1 MQTRLRAMSR
11 SARPAED
18 VVQET
23 ARSAGFIALGAGL
36 AAAAVGAAVIGG
48 FVAAVA
54 RAVVTPDRKRNERVP
69 IHAVDPVRKTV
80 TIERTADTELQ
91 GRYSLWFGGGTGH
104 MRVGEVLGTTD
115 TTVTRRIIAIDV
127 GDPTAARRGRWG
139 GWFYLTPGE
148 LDVPVEDV
156 DIPTPNGPAPA
167 WVVRADDPAAPW
179 AVLVHGRGVT
189 RAETIRAVP
198 VFRAAGYSVVLAS
211 WRNDGVAP
219 PSVDGRYGLGS
230 TEWEDVDSVLRW
242 LTAQD
247 AQSVVLMGWSMG
259 GAVVLQTLLRS
270 RFAGLVDGVVLES
283 PVVDWHAVLKSQSQ
297 LLRLPRPVR
306 KVAQRL
312 LRTPVLYRLAGL
324 QQPVDLRELDMVTR
338 ADELTVPI
346 LLLHSDDDGFVP
358 SSASHDLARAR
369 PDLVRLEIQTTARHT
384 KLWNHDADWFD
395 ARILAWLTEVVQRRG
410 ATSAR

>member
-1 MQTRLRAMSR
+1 MSR

-36 AAAAVGAAVIGG
+36 AAAAVGTAVIGG

-69 IHAVDPVRKTV
+69 IHAVDTGSKTV

-104 MRVGEVLGTTD
+104 MRVGEVLGTTE
-115 TTVTRRIIAIDV
+115 TTVTRRIIAIDA
-127 GDPTAARRGRWG
+127 GDATAARRGRWG

-230 TEWEDVDSVLRW
+230 TEWEDIDSVLRW
-242 LTAQD
+242 LTAQE

-270 RFAGLVDGVVLES
+270 RFAGLVDGIVLES

-312 LRTPVLYRLAGL
+312 LRTPVLHRLAGL
-324 QQPVDLRELDMVTR
+324 QRPVDLRELDMVTR

-410 ATSAR
+410 AASAR

>member
-36 AAAAVGAAVIGG
+36 AAAAVGTAVIGG

-115 TTVTRRIIAIDV
+115 TTVTRRIIAIDA

-230 TEWEDVDSVLRW
+230 TEWEDIDSVLRW

-312 LRTPVLYRLAGL
+312 LRTPVLHRLAGL
-324 QQPVDLRELDMVTR
+324 QAPVDLRELDMVTR
-338 ADELTVPI
+338 SDELTVPI

-410 ATSAR
+410 AASAR

>member
-1 MQTRLRAMSR
+1 MSR

-23 ARSAGFIALGAGL
+23 ARSTGFIALGAGL
-36 AAAAVGAAVIGG
+36 AAAAVGTAVIGG

-69 IHAVDPVRKTV
+69 IHAVDTGSKTV

-104 MRVGEVLGTTD
+104 MRVGEVLGTTE
-115 TTVTRRIIAIDV
+115 TTVTRRIIAIDA
-127 GDPTAARRGRWG
+127 GDATAARRGRWG

-230 TEWEDVDSVLRW
+230 TEWEDIDSVLRW
-242 LTAQD
+242 LTAQE

-270 RFAGLVDGVVLES
+270 RFAGLVDGIVLES

-312 LRTPVLYRLAGL
+312 LRTPVLHRLAGL
-324 QQPVDLRELDMVTR
+324 QRPVDLRELDMVTR

-410 ATSAR
+410 AASAR

>member
-1 MQTRLRAMSR
+1 MSR

-18 VVQET
+18 AVQET

-36 AAAAVGAAVIGG
+36 AAAAVGTAVIGG

-54 RAVVTPDRKRNERVP
+54 RAVVTPDRKRTERVP
-69 IHAVDPVRKTV
+69 IHAVDPVRMTV

-91 GRYSLWFGGGTGH
+91 GRYSLWFGAGTGH

-115 TTVTRRIIAIDV
+115 TTVTRRIIAIDA

-148 LDVPVEDV
+148 LDVPVEDI

-167 WVVRADDPAAPW
+167 WVVRADDPDAPW

-230 TEWEDVDSVLRW
+230 TEWEDIDAVLRW
-242 LTAQD
+242 LSAQN

-283 PVVDWHAVLKSQSQ
+283 PVVDWHTVLKSQSQ
-297 LLRLPRPVR
+297 LMGLPRPVR

-312 LRTPVLYRLAGL
+312 LRTPVLHRLAGL
-324 QQPVDLRELDMVTR
+324 QRPVDLRELDMVTR
-338 ADELTVPI
+338 SAELTVPI

-369 PDLVRLEIQTTARHT
+369 PDLVRLEVQTTARHT

-410 ATSAR
+410 AASAR

>member
-1 MQTRLRAMSR
+1 MSR

-23 ARSAGFIALGAGL
+23 ARSAGLVALGAGI
-36 AAAAVGAAVIGG
+36 ATAAVTTAVIGG

-54 RAVVTPDRKRNERVP
+54 RAVVTPDRKRTERVP
-69 IHAVDPVRKTV
+69 IHAVDTTRMVV
-80 TIERTADTELQ
+80 TLERTADTELQ
-91 GRYSLWFGGGTGH
+91 GRYSLWFGAGTGH
-104 MRVGEVLGTTD
+104 MRIGEVLGTTD
-115 TTVTRRIIAIDV
+115 TTVTRRIIAIDA

-156 DIPTPNGPAPA
+156 DVSTPNGPAPA
-167 WVVRADDPAAPW
+167 WVVRADDPDAPW

-219 PSVDGRYGLGS
+219 RSVDGRYGLGS
-230 TEWEDVDSVLRW
+230 TEWEDIDAVLRW
-242 LTAQD
+242 VSGQGAT
-247 AQSVVLMGWSMG
+247 SVVLMGWSMG
-259 GAVVLQTLLRS
+259 GAVVLQTLVRS
-270 RFAGLVDGVVLES
+270 RFSHLVHGVVLES
-283 PVVDWHAVLKSQSQ
+283 PVVDWHAVLKSQSE

-312 LRTPVLYRLAGL
+312 LRTPVLHRATGL
-324 QQPVDLRELDMVTR
+324 HQPVDLRELDMVAR
-338 ADELTVPI
+338 ADELAVPI

-358 SSASHDLARAR
+358 SSASHRLAEAR
-369 PDLVRLEIQTTARHT
+369 PDLVRLEVQTTARHT
-384 KLWNHDADWFD
+384 KLWNYDADWFD
-395 ARILAWLTEVVQRRG
+395 ARILAWLTEVVQRDD

>member
-1 MQTRLRAMSR
+1 MSR

-36 AAAAVGAAVIGG
+36 AAAAVGTAVIGG

-80 TIERTADTELQ
+80 TVERTADTELQ

-115 TTVTRRIIAIDV
+115 TTVTRRIIAIDA

-324 QQPVDLRELDMVTR
+324 QRPVDLRELDMVTR

-410 ATSAR
+410 AASAR

>member
-1 MQTRLRAMSR
+1 MSR

-36 AAAAVGAAVIGG
+36 AAAAVGTAVIGG

-115 TTVTRRIIAIDV
+115 TTVTRRIIAIDA

-247 AQSVVLMGWSMG
+247 AESVVLMGWSMG

-312 LRTPVLYRLAGL
+312 LRTPVLHRLAGL
-324 QQPVDLRELDMVTR
+324 QAPVDLRELDMVTR
-338 ADELTVPI
+338 SDELTAPI

-410 ATSAR
+410 AASAR

>member
-1 MQTRLRAMSR
+1 MSR

-18 VVQET
+18 AVQET

-36 AAAAVGAAVIGG
+36 AAAAVGTAVIGG

-54 RAVVTPDRKRNERVP
+54 RAVVTPDRKRTERVP
-69 IHAVDPVRKTV
+69 IHAVDPVRMTV

-91 GRYSLWFGGGTGH
+91 GRYSLWFGAGTGH
-104 MRVGEVLGTTD
+104 MRVGEVLGTTE
-115 TTVTRRIIAIDV
+115 TTVTRRIIAIDA

-148 LDVPVEDV
+148 LDVPVEDI

-167 WVVRADDPAAPW
+167 WVVRADDPDAPW

-230 TEWEDVDSVLRW
+230 TEWEDIDSVLRW
-242 LTAQD
+242 LSAQN

-297 LLRLPRPVR
+297 LMGLPRPVR

-312 LRTPVLYRLAGL
+312 LRTPVLHRLAGL

-338 ADELTVPI
+338 SAELTVPI

-369 PDLVRLEIQTTARHT
+369 PDLVRLEVQTTARHT

-410 ATSAR
+410 AASAR

>member
-1 MQTRLRAMSR
+1 
-11 SARPAED
+11 
-18 VVQET
+18 
-23 ARSAGFIALGAGL
+23 AG
-36 AAAAVGAAVIGG
+36 V
-48 FVAAVA
+48 
-54 RAVVTPDRKRNERVP
+54 DR
-69 IHAVDPVRKTV
+69 D
-80 TIERTADTELQ
+80 D
-91 GRYSLWFGGGTGH
+91 
-104 MRVGEVLGTTD
+104 
-115 TTVTRRIIAIDV
+115 
-127 GDPTAARRGRWG
+127 AARDG
-139 GWFYLTPGE
+139 GVG
-148 LDVPVEDV
+148 
-156 DIPTPNGPAPA
+156 
-167 WVVRADDPAAPW
+167 RADDPAAPW

-312 LRTPVLYRLAGL
+312 LRTPVLHRLAGL
-324 QQPVDLRELDMVTR
+324 RAPVDLRELDMVTR
-338 ADELTVPI
+338 SDELTVPI

-410 ATSAR
+410 AASAR

>member
-1 MQTRLRAMSR
+1 MSR

-36 AAAAVGAAVIGG
+36 AAAAVGTAVIGG

-115 TTVTRRIIAIDV
+115 TTVTRRIIAIDA

-148 LDVPVEDV
+148 LDVPV
-156 DIPTPNGPAPA
+156 
-167 WVVRADDPAAPW
+167 
-179 AVLVHGRGVT
+179 
-189 RAETIRAVP
+189 
-198 VFRAAGYSVVLAS
+198 
-211 WRNDGVAP
+211 
-219 PSVDGRYGLGS
+219 
-230 TEWEDVDSVLRW
+230 EDVDSVLRW

-312 LRTPVLYRLAGL
+312 LRAPVLYRLAGL

-338 ADELTVPI
+338 SDELTVPI

-410 ATSAR
+410 AASAR

>member
-1 MQTRLRAMSR
+1 MSR

-18 VVQET
+18 AVQET

-36 AAAAVGAAVIGG
+36 AAAAVGTAVIGG

-54 RAVVTPDRKRNERVP
+54 RAVVTPDRKRTERVP
-69 IHAVDPVRKTV
+69 IHAVDPVRMTV

-91 GRYSLWFGGGTGH
+91 GRYSLWFGAGTGH

-115 TTVTRRIIAIDV
+115 TTVTRRIIAIDA

-148 LDVPVEDV
+148 LDVPVEDI

-167 WVVRADDPAAPW
+167 WVVRADDPDAPW

-230 TEWEDVDSVLRW
+230 TEWEDIDSVLRW
-242 LTAQD
+242 LSAQN

-270 RFAGLVDGVVLES
+270 RFAELVDGVVLES

-297 LLRLPRPVR
+297 LMGLPRPVR

-312 LRTPVLYRLAGL
+312 LRTPVLHRLAGL

-338 ADELTVPI
+338 SAELTVPI

-369 PDLVRLEIQTTARHT
+369 PDLVRLEVQTTARHT

-410 ATSAR
+410 AASAR

>member
-1 MQTRLRAMSR
+1 MSR

-18 VVQET
+18 AVQET

-36 AAAAVGAAVIGG
+36 AAAAVGTAVIGG

-54 RAVVTPDRKRNERVP
+54 RAVVTPDRKRTERVP

-91 GRYSLWFGGGTGH
+91 GRYSLWFGAGTGH

-115 TTVTRRIIAIDV
+115 TTVTRRIIAIDA

-148 LDVPVEDV
+148 LDVPVEDI

-167 WVVRADDPAAPW
+167 WVVRADDPDAPW

-230 TEWEDVDSVLRW
+230 TEWEDIDSVLRW
-242 LTAQD
+242 LSAQN

-297 LLRLPRPVR
+297 LMGLPRPVR

-312 LRTPVLYRLAGL
+312 LRTPVLHRLAGL

-338 ADELTVPI
+338 SAELTVPI

-369 PDLVRLEIQTTARHT
+369 PDLVRLEVQTTARHT

-395 ARILAWLTEVVQRRG
+395 TRILAWLTEVVQRRG
-410 ATSAR
+410 AASAR

>member
-1 MQTRLRAMSR
+1 MSR

-18 VVQET
+18 AVQET

-36 AAAAVGAAVIGG
+36 AAAAVGTAVIGG

-54 RAVVTPDRKRNERVP
+54 RAVVTPDRKRTERVP
-69 IHAVDPVRKTV
+69 IHAVDPVRMTV

-91 GRYSLWFGGGTGH
+91 GRYSLWFGAGTGH

-115 TTVTRRIIAIDV
+115 TTVTRRIIAIDA

-148 LDVPVEDV
+148 LDVPVEDI

-167 WVVRADDPAAPW
+167 WVVRADDPDAPW

-230 TEWEDVDSVLRW
+230 TEWEDIDSVLRW
-242 LTAQD
+242 LSAQN

-297 LLRLPRPVR
+297 LMGLPRPVR

-312 LRTPVLYRLAGL
+312 LRTPVLHRLAGL

-338 ADELTVPI
+338 SAELTVPI

-369 PDLVRLEIQTTARHT
+369 PDLVRLEVQTTARHT

-410 ATSAR
+410 AASAR

>member
-1 MQTRLRAMSR
+1 MSR

-18 VVQET
+18 AVQET

-36 AAAAVGAAVIGG
+36 AAAAVGTAVIGG

-54 RAVVTPDRKRNERVP
+54 RAVVTPDRKRTERVP
-69 IHAVDPVRKTV
+69 IHAVDPVRMTV

-91 GRYSLWFGGGTGH
+91 GRYSLWFGAGTGH
-104 MRVGEVLGTTD
+104 MRVGEVLGATD
-115 TTVTRRIIAIDV
+115 TTVTRRIIAIDA

-139 GWFYLTPGE
+139 GWLYLTPGE
-148 LDVPVEDV
+148 LDVPVEDI

-167 WVVRADDPAAPW
+167 WIVRADDPDAPW

-230 TEWEDVDSVLRW
+230 TEWEDIDSVLRW
-242 LTAQD
+242 LSAQN

-297 LLRLPRPVR
+297 LMGLPRPVR

-312 LRTPVLYRLAGL
+312 LRTPVLHRLAGL

-338 ADELTVPI
+338 SAELTVPI

-369 PDLVRLEIQTTARHT
+369 PDLVRLEVQTTARHT

-410 ATSAR
+410 AASAR

>member
-1 MQTRLRAMSR
+1 MSR

-23 ARSAGFIALGAGL
+23 ARSAGFVALGAGI
-36 AAAAVGAAVIGG
+36 AAAAVTTAVIGG

-54 RAVVTPDRKRNERVP
+54 RAVVTPDRKRTERVP
-69 IHAVDPVRKTV
+69 IHAVDPVRGTV
-80 TIERTADTELQ
+80 TLERTADTELQ

-115 TTVTRRIIAIDV
+115 ATVTRRIIAIDA

-156 DIPTPNGPAPA
+156 DVSTPNGPAPA
-167 WVVRADDPAAPW
+167 WVIRADDPDAPW

-219 PSVDGRYGLGS
+219 RSVDGRYGLGS
-230 TEWEDVDSVLRW
+230 TEWEDIDAVLRW
-242 LTAQD
+242 VSGQGAS
-247 AQSVVLMGWSMG
+247 SVVLMGWSMG
-259 GAVVLQTLLRS
+259 GAVVLQTLVRS

-312 LRTPVLYRLAGL
+312 LRTPVLHRLTGL
-324 QQPVDLRELDMVTR
+324 RQPVDLRELDMVAR
-338 ADELTVPI
+338 ADELHVPI
-346 LLLHSDDDGFVP
+346 LLMHSDDDGFVP
-358 SSASHDLARAR
+358 SSASHALAEAR

-395 ARILAWLTEVVQRRG
+395 ARILAWLTEVVQRDG
-410 ATSAR
+410 AASAR

>member
-1 MQTRLRAMSR
+1 MSR

-23 ARSAGFIALGAGL
+23 ARSAGFVALGAGI
-36 AAAAVGAAVIGG
+36 AAAAVTTAVIGG

-54 RAVVTPDRKRNERVP
+54 RAVVTPDRKRTERVP

-80 TIERTADTELQ
+80 TLERTADTELQ

-115 TTVTRRIIAIDV
+115 TTVTRRVIAIDA

-156 DIPTPNGPAPA
+156 DVSTPNDPAPA
-167 WVVRADDPAAPW
+167 WVIRADDPDAPW

-219 PSVDGRYGLGS
+219 RSVDGRYGLGS
-230 TEWEDVDSVLRW
+230 TEWEDIDAVLRW
-242 LTAQD
+242 VSGQGA
-247 AQSVVLMGWSMG
+247 SGVVLMGWSMG
-259 GAVVLQTLLRS
+259 GAVVLQTLVRS

-312 LRTPVLYRLAGL
+312 LRTPVLHRLTGL
-324 QQPVDLRELDMVTR
+324 RQPVDLRELDMVAR
-338 ADELTVPI
+338 ADELHVPI
-346 LLLHSDDDGFVP
+346 LLMHSDDDGFVP
-358 SSASHDLARAR
+358 SSASHALAEAR

-395 ARILAWLTEVVQRRG
+395 ARILAWLTEVVQRDG
-410 ATSAR
+410 AARAQ

>member
-1 MQTRLRAMSR
+1 MSR

-18 VVQET
+18 AVQET

-36 AAAAVGAAVIGG
+36 AAAAVGTAVIGG

-54 RAVVTPDRKRNERVP
+54 RAVVTPDRKRSERVP
-69 IHAVDPVRKTV
+69 IHAVDPVRMTV

-91 GRYSLWFGGGTGH
+91 GRYSLWFGAGTGH
-104 MRVGEVLGTTD
+104 MRIGEVLGTTD
-115 TTVTRRIIAIDV
+115 TTVTRRIIAIDA

-148 LDVPVEDV
+148 LDVPVEDI

-230 TEWEDVDSVLRW
+230 TEWEDIDSVLRW
-242 LTAQD
+242 LSAQN

-297 LLRLPRPVR
+297 LMGLPRPVR

-324 QQPVDLRELDMVTR
+324 QRPVDLRELDMVTR
-338 ADELTVPI
+338 SAELTVPI

-369 PDLVRLEIQTTARHT
+369 PDLVRLEVQTTARHT

-410 ATSAR
+410 AASAR

>member
-1 MQTRLRAMSR
+1 MSR

-36 AAAAVGAAVIGG
+36 AAAAVGTAVIGG

-115 TTVTRRIIAIDV
+115 TTVTRRIIAIDA

-270 RFAGLVDGVVLES
+270 RFAGMVDGVVLES

-312 LRTPVLYRLAGL
+312 LRTPVLHRLAGL
-324 QQPVDLRELDMVTR
+324 QAPVDLRELDMVTR
-338 ADELTVPI
+338 SDELTVPI

-410 ATSAR
+410 AASAR

>member
-1 MQTRLRAMSR
+1 MSR

-18 VVQET
+18 AVQET

-36 AAAAVGAAVIGG
+36 AAAAVGTAVIGG

-54 RAVVTPDRKRNERVP
+54 RAVVTPDRKRTERVP
-69 IHAVDPVRKTV
+69 IHAVDPVRMTV

-91 GRYSLWFGGGTGH
+91 GRYSLWFGAGTGH

-115 TTVTRRIIAIDV
+115 TTVTRRIIAIDA

-148 LDVPVEDV
+148 LDVPVEDI

-167 WVVRADDPAAPW
+167 WVVRADDPDAPW

-230 TEWEDVDSVLRW
+230 TEWEDIDAVLRW
-242 LTAQD
+242 LSAQN

-297 LLRLPRPVR
+297 LMGLPRPVR

-312 LRTPVLYRLAGL
+312 LRTPLLHRLAGL
-324 QQPVDLRELDMVTR
+324 QRPVDLRELDMVTR
-338 ADELTVPI
+338 SAELTVPI

-369 PDLVRLEIQTTARHT
+369 PDLVRLEVQTTARHT

-410 ATSAR
+410 AASAR

>member
-18 VVQET
+18 AVQET

-36 AAAAVGAAVIGG
+36 AAAAVGTAVIGG

-54 RAVVTPDRKRNERVP
+54 RAVVTPDRKRTERVP
-69 IHAVDPVRKTV
+69 IHAVDPVRMTV

-91 GRYSLWFGGGTGH
+91 GRYSLWFGAGTGH
-104 MRVGEVLGTTD
+104 MRVGEVLGTTE
-115 TTVTRRIIAIDV
+115 TTVTRRIIAIDA

-148 LDVPVEDV
+148 LDVPVEDI

-167 WVVRADDPAAPW
+167 WVVRADDPDAPW

-230 TEWEDVDSVLRW
+230 TEWEDIDSVLRW
-242 LTAQD
+242 LSAQN

-297 LLRLPRPVR
+297 LMGLPRPVR

-324 QQPVDLRELDMVTR
+324 QRPVDLRELDMVTR
-338 ADELTVPI
+338 SAELTVPI

-369 PDLVRLEIQTTARHT
+369 PDLVRLEVQTTARHT

-410 ATSAR
+410 AASAR

>member
-1 MQTRLRAMSR
+1 MSR

-36 AAAAVGAAVIGG
+36 AAAAVGTAVIGG

-54 RAVVTPDRKRNERVP
+54 RAVVTPDRKRTERVP
-69 IHAVDPVRKTV
+69 IHAVDPVRMTV

-91 GRYSLWFGGGTGH
+91 GRYSLWFGAGTGH

-115 TTVTRRIIAIDV
+115 TTVTRRIIAIDA

-148 LDVPVEDV
+148 LDVPVEDI

-167 WVVRADDPAAPW
+167 WVVRADDPDAPW

-230 TEWEDVDSVLRW
+230 TEWEDIDSVLRW
-242 LTAQD
+242 LSAQN

-297 LLRLPRPVR
+297 LMGLPRPVR

-312 LRTPVLYRLAGL
+312 LRTPVLHRLAGL

-338 ADELTVPI
+338 SAELTVPI

-369 PDLVRLEIQTTARHT
+369 PDLVRLEVQTTARHT

-410 ATSAR
+410 AASAR

>member
-1 MQTRLRAMSR
+1 MSR

-23 ARSAGFIALGAGL
+23 ARSAGLIALGAGL
-36 AAAAVGAAVIGG
+36 AAAAVGTAVIGG

-115 TTVTRRIIAIDV
+115 TTVTRRIIAIDA

-242 LTAQD
+242 LSAQD

-312 LRTPVLYRLAGL
+312 LRTPVLHRLAEN
-324 QQPVDLRELDMVTR
+324 QAPVDLREARHGHALRRGSRCRSCCCTATTTDSCRPRPRTTWPAR
-338 ADELTVPI
+338 GPI
-346 LLLHSDDDGFVP
+346 WCGSRSRPRPGTP
-358 SSASHDLARAR
+358 SSG
-369 PDLVRLEIQTTARHT
+369 TTT
-384 KLWNHDADWFD
+384 P
-395 ARILAWLTEVVQRRG
+395 TGSTPGSSRG
-410 ATSAR
+410 

>member
-1 MQTRLRAMSR
+1 MSR

-36 AAAAVGAAVIGG
+36 AAAAVGTAVIGG

-115 TTVTRRIIAIDV
+115 TTVTRRIIAIDA

-230 TEWEDVDSVLRW
+230 TEWEDIDSVLRW

-312 LRTPVLYRLAGL
+312 LRTPVLHRLAGL

-338 ADELTVPI
+338 SDELTVPI

-410 ATSAR
+410 AASAR

>member
-18 VVQET
+18 AVQET

-36 AAAAVGAAVIGG
+36 AAAAVGTAVIGG

-54 RAVVTPDRKRNERVP
+54 RAVVTPDRKRTERVP
-69 IHAVDPVRKTV
+69 IHAVDPVRMTV

-91 GRYSLWFGGGTGH
+91 GRYSLWFGAGTGH

-115 TTVTRRIIAIDV
+115 TTVTRRIIAIDA

-148 LDVPVEDV
+148 LDVPVEDI

-167 WVVRADDPAAPW
+167 WVVRADDPDAPW

-230 TEWEDVDSVLRW
+230 TEWEDIDSVLRW
-242 LTAQD
+242 LSAQN

-270 RFAGLVDGVVLES
+270 RFAELVDGVVLES

-297 LLRLPRPVR
+297 LMGLPRPVR

-312 LRTPVLYRLAGL
+312 LRTPVLHRLAGL

-338 ADELTVPI
+338 SAELTVPI

-369 PDLVRLEIQTTARHT
+369 PDLVRLEVQTTARHT

-410 ATSAR
+410 AASAR